1 MRLAPY
7 VVPIPHIYP
16 SVGYCIVY
24 FRLGPSTTFNKIGE
38 IGSTLSFCG
47 NVIRSRM
54 AANLFQKGMKKLF
67 FLLAAV
73 VWMGS
78 CGDDY
83 DDSALRGRV
92 DGLEDRIEQLEE
104 LCQRMNTNISSL
116 QTLVEALQQNDYVTG
131 VVPVMQGG
139 ETVGYTISFTKSEPV
154 TIYHGEKGEQGD
166 TGATPVMGVEEVDGI
181 YYWTVDGKPLTDGD
195 GNRIPASAHDG
206 APGAT
211 PQFKIE
217 GGYWHVSYNDGES
230 WQQLGQATG
239 DKGDPGI
246 PGGDSI
252 FASVEE
258 TDDAVI
264 FTLADGETT
273 ITIPRRQTLS
283 VTFTEGNVLQFDVDE
298 TKTVHY
304 TITGGTSENVVK
316 AELQNL
322 DGGYT
327 LRTTPTDATRG
338 TIEIAAAIP
347 TVNRVIVSVS
357 DGTQTIMT
365 AISVSGKEGFDG
377 STITVATPGTLDDLL
392 ADYDKTTITE
402 LTVVGNLNDGDIS
415 TLKGL
420 PNLSVLDME
429 QVNLEIMPQNAFSLK
444 SSLTSIKL
452 PKTLK
457 TIQSYAFYECRNLTG
472 ELVIPE
478 GVITIM
484 KDAFNKCVGF
494 TGNLVIP
501 GSVTSIGENAF
512 SECVGFT
519 GDLVLPDDITSI
531 GINAFWGCSG
541 FTGNLVL
548 PKNITTIGVGVFC
561 GCRGLTGELLI
572 PEGVTTIGEIAFGG
586 CENFTGDLIL
596 PESVTTIGN
605 SAFGSCSGLTDIY
618 CKSTIPPQLGDSVF
632 PFSSN
637 RTLYIPVGCAEAY
650 RTAPIWSDF
659 SFKEIVE
666 TDFSDLK
673 NIE

>member
-1 MRLAPY
+1 
-7 VVPIPHIYP
+7 
-16 SVGYCIVY
+16 
-24 FRLGPSTTFNKIGE
+24 
-38 IGSTLSFCG
+38 
-47 NVIRSRM
+47 M

-73 VWMGS
+73 VWIGS

-166 TGATPVMGVEEVDGI
+166 KGATPVMGVEEVDGI
-181 YYWTVDGKPLTDGD
+181 YYWTVDGKSLTDDD
-195 GNRIPASAHDG
+195 GTRIPASAHDG

-217 GGYWHVSYNDGES
+217 GGYWYVSYNDGES

-273 ITIPRRQTLS
+273 ITIPRRQALS
-283 VTFTEGNVLQFDVDE
+283 VAFTEGNVLEFDVDE

-304 TITGGTSENVVK
+304 TITGGTPENVVK

-338 TIEIAAAIP
+338 TIEITAVIP

-365 AISVSGKEGFDG
+365 AISVSGKAEFDG
-377 STITVATPGTLDDLL
+377 TTISVAEPGTLADLL
-392 ADYDKTTITE
+392 ADYDKTTIAE
-402 LTVVGNLNDGDIS
+402 LTVVGNLNDRDIS

-429 QVNLEIMPQNAFSLK
+429 NVNLEIMPQNAFSLK

-501 GSVTSIGENAF
+501 GSITSIGENAF
-512 SECVGFT
+512 CECVGFT

-541 FTGNLVL
+541 FT
-548 PKNITTIGVGVFC
+548 
-561 GCRGLTGELLI
+561 
-572 PEGVTTIGEIAFGG
+572 
-586 CENFTGDLIL
+586 
-596 PESVTTIGN
+596 
-605 SAFGSCSGLTDIY
+605 DIY
-618 CKSTIPPQLGDSVF
+618 CKSTTPPQLEGIWVF
-632 PFSSN
+632 N
-637 RTLYIPVGCAEAY
+637 NTHLVVLHVPVGCAEAY
-650 RTAPIWSDF
+650 RTAEGWSDF

-666 TDFSDLK
+666 TDFSEL
-673 NIE
+673 NL

>member
-1 MRLAPY
+1 
-7 VVPIPHIYP
+7 
-16 SVGYCIVY
+16 
-24 FRLGPSTTFNKIGE
+24 
-38 IGSTLSFCG
+38 
-47 NVIRSRM
+47 
-54 AANLFQKGMKKLF
+54 MKR
-67 FLLAAV
+67 FLLCVLSV
-73 VWMGS
+73 VVLFS
-78 CGDDY
+78 CSDEY
-83 DDSALRGRV
+83 DDSRLWDSV
-92 DGLEDRIEQLEE
+92 NSLEDRIAQLEE

-131 VVPVMQGG
+131 VVPVTQGG
-139 ETVGYTISFTKSEPV
+139 ETVGYTISFAKSEPV

-166 TGATPVMGVEEVDGI
+166 KGATPVMGVEEIDGI

-195 GNRIPASAHDG
+195 GTRIPASAHDG

-217 GGYWHVSYNDGES
+217 GGYWHVSYNDGED

-273 ITIPRRQTLS
+273 ITIPRRQALS
-283 VTFTEGNVLQFDVDE
+283 VAFTEGNVLEFDVDE

-322 DGGYT
+322 DGGYM

-365 AISVSGKEGFDG
+365 AISVSGKAEFDG
-377 STITVATPGTLDDLL
+377 TTISVAEPGTLADLL

-402 LTVVGNLNDGDIS
+402 LTVVGNLDNRDIS
-415 TLKGL
+415 TLNGL

-429 QVNLEIMPQNAFSLK
+429 QVNLEIMPGYAFFK
-444 SSLTSIKL
+444 AKLTSVKL

-457 TIQSYAFYECRNLTG
+457 VIREYAFYDCSGLTGLILPENLT
-472 ELVIPE
+472 
-478 GVITIM
+478 TIETS
-484 KDAFNKCVGF
+484 AF
-494 TGNLVIP
+494 
-501 GSVTSIGENAF
+501 E
-512 SECVGFT
+512 
-519 GDLVLPDDITSI
+519 
-531 GINAFWGCSG
+531 GCSG
-541 FTGNLVL
+541 LTGNLVL
-548 PKNITTIGVGVFC
+548 PKGLTTIGMYAFVGC
-561 GCRGLTGELLI
+561 SGL
-572 PEGVTTIGEIAFGG
+572 
-586 CENFTGDLIL
+586 TGDLIL
-596 PESVTTIGN
+596 PEGVMTIEYGAFCDCTGLTGSLILPKTLTTIGDI
-605 SAFGSCSGLTDIY
+605 AFCNCPGLVDVY
-618 CKSTIPPQLGDSVF
+618 CKPTTPPQLGH
-632 PFSSN
+632 SSSFN
-637 RTLYIPVGCAEAY
+637 NGYRVTLYVPVGCAEVY
-650 RTAPIWSDF
+650 RTAEVWSDC

-666 TDFSDLK
+666 TDFSEL
-673 NIE
+673 NL

>member
-1 MRLAPY
+1 
-7 VVPIPHIYP
+7 
-16 SVGYCIVY
+16 
-24 FRLGPSTTFNKIGE
+24 
-38 IGSTLSFCG
+38 
-47 NVIRSRM
+47 M

-73 VWMGS
+73 VWLGA

-166 TGATPVMGVEEVDGI
+166 TGATPVMGVEEIDGI
-181 YYWTVDGKPLTDGD
+181 YYWTVDGKPLTDDD

-252 FASVEE
+252 FANVEE

-273 ITIPRRQTLS
+273 ITIPRRQALS
-283 VTFTEGNVLQFDVDE
+283 VAFTEGNVLEFDVDE

-327 LRTTPTDATRG
+327 LRTTPTDATQG

-377 STITVATPGTLDDLL
+377 STITVATPGTLADLL

-402 LTVVGNLNDGDIS
+402 LTVVGNLNAFDIR
-415 TLKGL
+415 TLKDL

-429 QVNLEIMPQNAFSLK
+429 NVNLEKWPGGVFYFYYNKTLVSV
-444 SSLTSIKL
+444 KL

-457 TIQSYAFYECRNLTG
+457 IIGNQAFIGCSGLTEITIPNTVTTIGDSAFYDCTG
-472 ELVIPE
+472 L
-478 GVITIM
+478 
-484 KDAFNKCVGF
+484 
-494 TGNLVIP
+494 TGNLILP
-501 GSVTSIGENAF
+501 ENLTTIERAAF
-512 SECVGFT
+512 Y
-519 GDLVLPDDITSI
+519 
-531 GINAFWGCSG
+531 NCSG
-541 FTGNLVL
+541 FTG
-548 PKNITTIGVGVFC
+548 
-561 GCRGLTGELLI
+561 
-572 PEGVTTIGEIAFGG
+572 
-586 CENFTGDLIL
+586 
-596 PESVTTIGN
+596 
-605 SAFGSCSGLTDIY
+605 IY
-618 CKSTIPPQLGDSVF
+618 CMSTIPPQLGSVYSF
-632 PFSSN
+632 NYSV
-637 RTLYIPVGCAEAY
+637 RITLHIPVGCADAY
-650 RTAPIWSDF
+650 RSAPVWSDC
-659 SFKEIVE
+659 SFKKIVE
-666 TDFSDLK
+666 TDFSEL
-673 NIE
+673 NL

>member
-1 MRLAPY
+1 
-7 VVPIPHIYP
+7 
-16 SVGYCIVY
+16 
-24 FRLGPSTTFNKIGE
+24 
-38 IGSTLSFCG
+38 
-47 NVIRSRM
+47 M

-73 VWMGS
+73 VWLGS

-139 ETVGYTISFTKSEPV
+139 ETVGYTISFTKSDPV

-166 TGATPVMGVEEVDGI
+166 KGATPVMGVEEVDGI
-181 YYWTVDGKPLTDGD
+181 YYWTVDGEPLTADDGT
-195 GNRIPASAHDG
+195 RIPASAHDG

-273 ITIPRRQTLS
+273 ITIPRRQALS
-283 VTFTEGNVLQFDVDE
+283 VAFTEGNVLEFDVDE

-304 TITGGTSENVVK
+304 TITGGTPENVVK

-327 LRTTPTDATRG
+327 LRTTPTDATQG

-377 STITVATPGTLDDLL
+377 STITVATPGTLADLL

-402 LTVVGNLNDGDIS
+402 LTVVGNLDNRDIS
-415 TLKGL
+415 TLNGL

-429 QVNLEIMPQNAFSLK
+429 QVNLEELPYISFLRNET
-444 SSLTSIKL
+444 LTSVKL

-457 TIQSYAFYECRNLTG
+457 VIGDMAFCECSGLIGNLTIPNTVTTIGSSAFSKCSGLTSLTLSENLTTIGSSAFY
-472 ELVIPE
+472 
-478 GVITIM
+478 
-484 KDAFNKCVGF
+484 
-494 TGNLVIP
+494 
-501 GSVTSIGENAF
+501 
-512 SECVGFT
+512 
-519 GDLVLPDDITSI
+519 
-531 GINAFWGCSG
+531 GCSG
-541 FTGNLVL
+541 FTGSLIIPNGVTSIGDSTFSGCTGFDSLTIPDGVTIIGEYAFSGCSGLIGNLTIPNTVT
-548 PKNITTIGVGVFC
+548 NIGREAFCECSGLIGNLTIPNTVITIGSRAFFKCSGLTSLTLSENLTTIGYY
-561 GCRGLTGELLI
+561 
-572 PEGVTTIGEIAFGG
+572 AFG
-586 CENFTGDLIL
+586 N
-596 PESVTTIGN
+596 
-605 SAFGSCSGLTDIY
+605 CSGITDIY
-618 CKSTIPPQLGDSVF
+618 CKPTTPPQLDNSAVF
-632 PFSSN
+632 TNTS
-637 RTLYIPVGCAEAY
+637 RVTLYVPVGCAEVY
-650 RTAPIWSDF
+650 RTAEVWSDC

-666 TDFSDLK
+666 TDFSEL
-673 NIE
+673 NL

>member
-1 MRLAPY
+1 
-7 VVPIPHIYP
+7 
-16 SVGYCIVY
+16 
-24 FRLGPSTTFNKIGE
+24 
-38 IGSTLSFCG
+38 
-47 NVIRSRM
+47 M

-166 TGATPVMGVEEVDGI
+166 KGATPVMGVEEIDGI

-273 ITIPRRQTLS
+273 ITIPRRQALS
-283 VTFTEGNVLQFDVDE
+283 VAFTEGNVLEFDVDE

-327 LRTTPTDATRG
+327 LRTTPTDATQG

-365 AISVSGKEGFDG
+365 AISVSGKEEFDG
-377 STITVATPGTLDDLL
+377 TTISVAEPGTLADLL

-402 LTVVGNLNDGDIS
+402 LTVVGNLDNRDIS
-415 TLKGL
+415 TLNGL

-429 QVNLEIMPQNAFSLK
+429 QVNLEELGGFNSNKI
-444 SSLTSIKL
+444 LTTVKF
-452 PKTLK
+452 PRTLK
-457 TIQSYAFYECRNLTG
+457 IIKSWAFLLCSGL
-472 ELVIPE
+472 
-478 GVITIM
+478 
-484 KDAFNKCVGF
+484 
-494 TGNLVIP
+494 
-501 GSVTSIGENAF
+501 
-512 SECVGFT
+512 T
-519 GDLVLPDDITSI
+519 GDLI
-531 GINAFWGCSG
+531 
-541 FTGNLVL
+541 
-548 PKNITTIGVGVFC
+548 
-561 GCRGLTGELLI
+561 I
-572 PEGVTTIGEIAFGG
+572 PEGVTTIEESAFYG
-586 CENFTGDLIL
+586 CTGLTGCLVL
-596 PESVTTIGN
+596 PESLTTIEKT
-605 SAFGSCSGLTDIY
+605 AFYRCSGFTDIY
-618 CKSTIPPQLGDSVF
+618 CKPTTPPQSAVAF
-632 PFSSN
+632 ESCYN
-637 RTLYIPVGCAEAY
+637 VTLHVPVGSEETY
-650 RTAPIWSDF
+650 STAREWVVFQKVCLGRCLQILQICKYSDSWF
-659 SFKEIVE
+659 QNNTPRRVVLLFV
-666 TDFSDLK
+666 L
-673 NIE
+673 

>member
-1 MRLAPY
+1 
-7 VVPIPHIYP
+7 
-16 SVGYCIVY
+16 
-24 FRLGPSTTFNKIGE
+24 
-38 IGSTLSFCG
+38 
-47 NVIRSRM
+47 M

-166 TGATPVMGVEEVDGI
+166 KGATPVMGVEEIDGI

-217 GGYWHVSYNDGES
+217 GGYWHVSYNDGED
-230 WQQLGQATG
+230 WQQLGQATGDKG

-273 ITIPRRQTLS
+273 ITIPRRQALS
-283 VTFTEGNVLQFDVDE
+283 VAFTEGNVLEFDVDE

-304 TITGGTSENVVK
+304 TITGGTPENVVK

-377 STITVATPGTLDDLL
+377 STITVATPGTLADLL

-402 LTVVGNLNDGDIS
+402 LTVVGNLSSGDIR
-415 TLKGL
+415 TLNGL

-429 QVNLEIMPQNAFSLK
+429 QVNLEELFESAFYYNGVLASV
-444 SSLTSIKL
+444 KL
-452 PKTLK
+452 PKNLK
-457 TIQSYAFYECRNLTG
+457 VIGGLAFYECSSLIGNLT
-472 ELVIPE
+472 IP
-478 GVITIM
+478 
-484 KDAFNKCVGF
+484 D
-494 TGNLVIP
+494 
-501 GSVTSIGENAF
+501 
-512 SECVGFT
+512 
-519 GDLVLPDDITSI
+519 
-531 GINAFWGCSG
+531 
-541 FTGNLVL
+541 
-548 PKNITTIGVGVFC
+548 
-561 GCRGLTGELLI
+561 
-572 PEGVTTIGEIAFGG
+572 GVTTIEGSAFSDCSGLTSLTLS
-586 CENFTGDLIL
+586 ENL
-596 PESVTTIGN
+596 TTIGDH
-605 SAFGSCSGLTDIY
+605 AFARCSGLTDIY
-618 CKSTIPPQLGDSVF
+618 CKSTTPPQLG
-632 PFSSN
+632 SSGF
-637 RTLYIPVGCAEAY
+637 TKTHLVVLHVPVGCAEAY

-666 TDFSDLK
+666 TDFSELTL
-673 NIE
+673 

>member
-1 MRLAPY
+1 
-7 VVPIPHIYP
+7 
-16 SVGYCIVY
+16 
-24 FRLGPSTTFNKIGE
+24 
-38 IGSTLSFCG
+38 
-47 NVIRSRM
+47 M

-73 VWMGS
+73 VWIGS

-166 TGATPVMGVEEVDGI
+166 KGATPVMGVEEVDGI
-181 YYWTVDGKPLTDGD
+181 YYWTVDGKSLTDDD
-195 GNRIPASAHDG
+195 GTRIPASAHDG

-273 ITIPRRQTLS
+273 ITIPRRQTLT
-283 VTFTEGNVLQFDVDE
+283 VAFAEGNDLQFDVDE

-304 TITGGTSENVVK
+304 TITGGTPENVVK

-327 LRTTPTDATRG
+327 LRITPADATQG
-338 TIEIAAAIP
+338 SIEITAVIP
-347 TVNRVIVSVS
+347 TVNRVVVSVS
-357 DGTQTIMT
+357 DGVQTIMT
-365 AISVSGKEGFDG
+365 AIAVSGKAEFDG
-377 STITVATPGTLDDLL
+377 TTISVAEPGTLADLL
-392 ADYDKTTITE
+392 ADYDKTSIAE
-402 LTVVGNLNDGDIS
+402 LSIEGILNDDDFRVIKTMS
-415 TLKGL
+415 NLADL
-420 PNLSVLDME
+420 NLSKVKLSPSDYCLNLSSMKSLNRVVLPRD
-429 QVNLEIMPQNAFSLK
+429 I
-444 SSLTSIKL
+444 T
-452 PKTLK
+452 
-457 TIQSYAFYECRNLTG
+457 
-472 ELVIPE
+472 VIPT
-478 GVITIM
+478 G
-484 KDAFNKCVGF
+484 AFN
-494 TGNLVIP
+494 N
-501 GSVTSIGENAF
+501 
-512 SECVGFT
+512 
-519 GDLVLPDDITSI
+519 
-531 GINAFWGCSG
+531 CSG
-541 FTGNLVL
+541 LS
-548 PKNITTIGVGVFC
+548 
-561 GCRGLTGELLI
+561 
-572 PEGVTTIGEIAFGG
+572 
-586 CENFTGDLIL
+586 GDLIL
-596 PESVTTIGN
+596 PEGLVSILDIAYTNSGYDGKLVLPSTLTRIGQMAFQSCTF
-605 SAFGSCSGLTDIY
+605 SAVY
-618 CKSTIPPQLGDSVF
+618 CKATTPPKAKSRAFLYIAAK
-632 PFSSN
+632 
-637 RTLYIPVGCAEAY
+637 TLYVPIGCAAAYEA
-650 RTAPIWSDF
+650 AENWEDF
-659 SFKEIVE
+659 ENIVE
-666 TDFSDLK
+666 TDFSEL
-673 NIE
+673 NL

>member
-1 MRLAPY
+1 
-7 VVPIPHIYP
+7 
-16 SVGYCIVY
+16 
-24 FRLGPSTTFNKIGE
+24 
-38 IGSTLSFCG
+38 
-47 NVIRSRM
+47 
-54 AANLFQKGMKKLF
+54 MKKLF

-73 VWMGS
+73 VWLGS

-92 DGLEDRIEQLEE
+92 DGLEERIEQLEE

-181 YYWTVDGKPLTDGD
+181 YYWTVDGKPLTDDD
-195 GNRIPASAHDG
+195 GTRIPASAHDG

-217 GGYWHVSYNDGES
+217 GGYWYVSYNDGES

-273 ITIPRRQTLS
+273 ITIPRRQALS
-283 VTFTEGNVLQFDVDE
+283 VAFTEGNVLEFDVDE

-316 AELQNL
+316 AEMQNL
-322 DGGYT
+322 DGVYT
-327 LRTTPTDATRG
+327 LRTAPTDATRG

-365 AISVSGKEGFDG
+365 AISVSGKAEFDG
-377 STITVATPGTLDDLL
+377 TTLSVAEPGTLADLL
-392 ADYDKTTITE
+392 ADYDKTSIVE
-402 LTVVGNLNDGDIS
+402 LSIDGILNRDDFGVIKTMTNLSNLNLSNVTLSPNDRCLDLGLMKSLNTVV
-415 TLKGL
+415 L
-420 PNLSVLDME
+420 PRNITVIPSS
-429 QVNLEIMPQNAFSLK
+429 AFYQC
-444 SSLTSIKL
+444 SSLS
-452 PKTLK
+452 
-457 TIQSYAFYECRNLTG
+457 
-472 ELVIPE
+472 
-478 GVITIM
+478 
-484 KDAFNKCVGF
+484 
-494 TGNLVIP
+494 
-501 GSVTSIGENAF
+501 
-512 SECVGFT
+512 
-519 GDLVLPDDITSI
+519 
-531 GINAFWGCSG
+531 
-541 FTGNLVL
+541 
-548 PKNITTIGVGVFC
+548 
-561 GCRGLTGELLI
+561 
-572 PEGVTTIGEIAFGG
+572 
-586 CENFTGDLIL
+586 GDLIL
-596 PESVTTIGN
+596 PEGLVSILDVAYVGSGYDGNLVLPSTLTYIGGMAFQLCSF
-605 SAFGSCSGLTDIY
+605 SAVY
-618 CKSTIPPQLGDSVF
+618 CKATTPPDATAGRVF
-632 PFSSN
+632 FGIAAK
-637 RTLYIPVGCAEAY
+637 TLYVPIGSTAAYKEAQDW
-650 RTAPIWSDF
+650 RNF
-659 SFKEIVE
+659 ENIVE
-666 TDFSDLK
+666 TDFSEL
-673 NIE
+673 NL

>member
-1 MRLAPY
+1 
-7 VVPIPHIYP
+7 
-16 SVGYCIVY
+16 
-24 FRLGPSTTFNKIGE
+24 
-38 IGSTLSFCG
+38 
-47 NVIRSRM
+47 M

-166 TGATPVMGVEEVDGI
+166 KGATPVMGVEEIDGI

-217 GGYWHVSYNDGES
+217 GGYWHVSYNDGED

-273 ITIPRRQTLS
+273 ITIPRRQALS
-283 VTFTEGNVLQFDVDE
+283 VAFTEGNVLEFDVDE

-327 LRTTPTDATRG
+327 LRTTPTDATQG

-377 STITVATPGTLDDLL
+377 STITVATPGTLADLL

-402 LTVVGNLNDGDIS
+402 LTVVGNLNAFDIR
-415 TLKGL
+415 TLKDL

-429 QVNLEIMPQNAFSLK
+429 QVNLEIMPGYAFFK
-444 SSLTSIKL
+444 AKLTSVKL

-457 TIQSYAFYECRNLTG
+457 VIREYAFYDCSGLTGLILPENLT
-472 ELVIPE
+472 
-478 GVITIM
+478 TIENS
-484 KDAFNKCVGF
+484 AF
-494 TGNLVIP
+494 
-501 GSVTSIGENAF
+501 E
-512 SECVGFT
+512 
-519 GDLVLPDDITSI
+519 
-531 GINAFWGCSG
+531 GCSG
-541 FTGNLVL
+541 LTGNLVL
-548 PKNITTIGVGVFC
+548 PKGLTTIGMYAFVGC
-561 GCRGLTGELLI
+561 SGL
-572 PEGVTTIGEIAFGG
+572 
-586 CENFTGDLIL
+586 TGDLIL
-596 PESVTTIGN
+596 PEGVMTIEYGAFCDCTGLTGSLILPKTLTTIGDI
-605 SAFGSCSGLTDIY
+605 AFCNCFGLVDVY
-618 CKSTIPPQLGDSVF
+618 CKPTTPPQLGH
-632 PFSSN
+632 SSSFN
-637 RTLYIPVGCAEAY
+637 NGYRVTLYVPVGCAEVY
-650 RTAPIWSDF
+650 RTAEVWSDC

-666 TDFSDLK
+666 TDFSELTL
-673 NIE
+673 

>member
-1 MRLAPY
+1 
-7 VVPIPHIYP
+7 
-16 SVGYCIVY
+16 
-24 FRLGPSTTFNKIGE
+24 
-38 IGSTLSFCG
+38 
-47 NVIRSRM
+47 
-54 AANLFQKGMKKLF
+54 MKKLF

-166 TGATPVMGVEEVDGI
+166 KGATPVMGVEEIDGI

-195 GNRIPASAHDG
+195 GTRIPASAHDG

-217 GGYWHVSYNDGES
+217 GGYWHVSYNDGED

-273 ITIPRRQTLS
+273 ITIPRRQALS
-283 VTFTEGNVLQFDVDE
+283 VAFTEGNVLEFDVDE

-304 TITGGTSENVVK
+304 TITGGTPENVVK

-327 LRTTPTDATRG
+327 LRTTPTDATQG

-377 STITVATPGTLDDLL
+377 STITVTTPGTLADLL

-402 LTVVGNLNDGDIS
+402 LTVVGNLDDNSDIFA
-415 TLKGL
+415 LNKL

-429 QVNLEIMPQNAFSLK
+429 NVNLEKWTYASFSYNET
-444 SSLTSIKL
+444 LTSIKL

-457 TIQSYAFYECRNLTG
+457 VIEGAFDYCTG
-472 ELVIPE
+472 L
-478 GVITIM
+478 
-484 KDAFNKCVGF
+484 
-494 TGNLVIP
+494 TGNLILP
-501 GSVTSIGENAF
+501 EGLTTIG
-512 SECVGFT
+512 GFT
-519 GDLVLPDDITSI
+519 FRL
-531 GINAFWGCSG
+531 CSG
-541 FTGNLVL
+541 LTGNL
-548 PKNITTIGVGVFC
+548 N
-561 GCRGLTGELLI
+561 I
-572 PEGVTTIGEIAFGG
+572 PEGVTTIGDCAFNFCSG
-586 CENFTGDLIL
+586 FTGSLILPERLTFIGDDAFSGCTGFTGNLTIPEGITTIGEAAFSDCRNLSGSLIL
-596 PESVTTIGN
+596 PESLTSIGDA
-605 SAFGSCSGLTDIY
+605 AFNMCSTGTGIRKIY
-618 CKSTIPPQLGDSVF
+618 CKSATPPQLLGDHVFGWSV
-632 PFSSN
+632 SELITKC
-637 RTLYIPVGCAEAY
+637 TLYVPVGCAEAY
-650 RTAPIWSDF
+650 RTAERWCNCP
-659 SFKEIVE
+659 FKEIVE
-666 TDFSDLK
+666 TDFSEL
-673 NIE
+673 NL

>member
-73 VWMGS
+73 VWLGS

-83 DDSALRGRV
+83 DDSVLRGRV

-104 LCQRMNTNISSL
+104 LCQRINTNISSL

-166 TGATPVMGVEEVDGI
+166 KGATPVMGVEEVDGI

-195 GNRIPASAHDG
+195 GNRIPASARDG
-206 APGAT
+206 VSGVT

-252 FASVEE
+252 FANVEE

-273 ITIPRRQTLS
+273 ITIPRRQALS
-283 VTFTEGNVLQFDVDE
+283 VAFTEGNVLEFDVDE

-327 LRTTPTDATRG
+327 LRTTPTDATQG

-365 AISVSGKEGFDG
+365 AIDVAMRASFDG
-377 STITVATPGTLDDLL
+377 RTVSVVEPGTLGRLL
-392 ADYDKTTITE
+392 FDYDKTTITK
-402 LTVVGNLNDGDIS
+402 LTVVGNLDDSDIQ
-415 TLKGL
+415 TLREDF

-429 QVNLEIMPQNAFSLK
+429 NANLEELPSYASFLNK
-444 SSLTSIKL
+444 KTLTSVKL

-457 TIQSYAFYECRNLTG
+457 VIGDQAFMGCTGLIGNLT
-472 ELVIPE
+472 IPD
-478 GVITIM
+478 GVTTIEYS
-484 KDAFNKCVGF
+484 AFDGCIGL
-494 TGNLVIP
+494 TGSLILPESLTV
-501 GSVTSIGENAF
+501 IGENAF
-512 SECVGFT
+512 V
-519 GDLVLPDDITSI
+519 
-531 GINAFWGCSG
+531 NCSG
-541 FTGNLVL
+541 FTCLVL
-548 PKNITTIGVGVFC
+548 PGS
-561 GCRGLTGELLI
+561 
-572 PEGVTTIGEIAFGG
+572 VTTIGEMAF
-586 CENFTGDLIL
+586 CNWH
-596 PESVTTIGN
+596 
-605 SAFGSCSGLTDIY
+605 GLTDIY
-618 CKSTIPPQLGDSVF
+618 CKSTTPPQLEGSWVF
-632 PFSSN
+632 N
-637 RTLYIPVGCAEAY
+637 NTHLVVLYVPVGCAEVY
-650 RTAPIWSDF
+650 RTAPVWSDC
-659 SFKEIVE
+659 SFKKIVE
-666 TDFSDLK
+666 TDFSEL
-673 NIE
+673 NL

>member
-1 MRLAPY
+1 
-7 VVPIPHIYP
+7 
-16 SVGYCIVY
+16 
-24 FRLGPSTTFNKIGE
+24 
-38 IGSTLSFCG
+38 
-47 NVIRSRM
+47 M

-154 TIYHGEKGEQGD
+154 TIYHGEQGD
-166 TGATPVMGVEEVDGI
+166 KGATPVMGVEEIDGI
-181 YYWTVDGKPLTDGD
+181 YYWTVDGEPLTDDG

-273 ITIPRRQTLS
+273 ITIPRRQALS
-283 VTFTEGNVLQFDVDE
+283 VAFTEGNVLEFDVDE

-304 TITGGTSENVVK
+304 TITGGTPENVVK

-327 LRTTPTDATRG
+327 LRTTPTDATQG

-377 STITVATPGTLDDLL
+377 STITVATPGTLADLL
-392 ADYDKTTITE
+392 ADYDKTSIVE
-402 LTVVGNLNDGDIS
+402 LSIDGILNSDDFLVIKTMTNLSNLNLSNVTLSPSDYCLNLSSMASLNTVV
-415 TLKGL
+415 L
-420 PNLSVLDME
+420 PRNITV
-429 QVNLEIMPQNAFSLK
+429 IP
-444 SSLTSIKL
+444 SS
-452 PKTLK
+452 
-457 TIQSYAFYECRNLTG
+457 AFYHCSGL
-472 ELVIPE
+472 
-478 GVITIM
+478 
-484 KDAFNKCVGF
+484 
-494 TGNLVIP
+494 
-501 GSVTSIGENAF
+501 S
-512 SECVGFT
+512 
-519 GDLVLPDDITSI
+519 GDLVLPEGLVSILDIAYVS
-531 GINAFWGCSG
+531 SG
-541 FTGNLVL
+541 YDGKLVL
-548 PKNITTIGVGVFC
+548 PSTLTYIGSMAFQSCLFSAVYCKATTPPEARLRAFLNITG
-561 GCRGLTGELLI
+561 
-572 PEGVTTIGEIAFGG
+572 
-586 CENFTGDLIL
+586 
-596 PESVTTIGN
+596 
-605 SAFGSCSGLTDIY
+605 
-618 CKSTIPPQLGDSVF
+618 K
-632 PFSSN
+632 
-637 RTLYIPVGCAEAY
+637 TLYVPIGCTAAYEAAEN
-650 RTAPIWSDF
+650 WGDF
-659 SFKEIVE
+659 ENIVE
-666 TDFSDLK
+666 TDFSELTL
-673 NIE
+673 

>member
-1 MRLAPY
+1 MWL
-7 VVPIPHIYP
+7 
-16 SVGYCIVY
+16 
-24 FRLGPSTTFNKIGE
+24 
-38 IGSTLSFCG
+38 
-47 NVIRSRM
+47 
-54 AANLFQKGMKKLF
+54 
-67 FLLAAV
+67 
-73 VWMGS
+73 GS

-166 TGATPVMGVEEVDGI
+166 KGATPVMGVEEVDGI

-217 GGYWHVSYNDGES
+217 GGYWHVSYNDGED
-230 WQQLGQATG
+230 WLQLGQATG

-273 ITIPRRQTLS
+273 ITIPRRQALS
-283 VTFTEGNVLQFDVDE
+283 VAFTEGNVLEFDVDE

-304 TITGGTSENVVK
+304 TITGGTPENVVK

-327 LRTTPTDATRG
+327 LRTTPTDATQG
-338 TIEIAAAIP
+338 TIEITAAIP

-365 AISVSGKEGFDG
+365 AISVSGKAEFDG
-377 STITVATPGTLDDLL
+377 TTISVAEPGTLADLL

-402 LTVVGNLNDGDIS
+402 LTVVGNLDDNSDIFA
-415 TLKGL
+415 LNKL

-429 QVNLEIMPQNAFSLK
+429 NVNLEKWTYASFSYNET
-444 SSLTSIKL
+444 LTSIKL

-457 TIQSYAFYECRNLTG
+457 VIEGAFDYCTG
-472 ELVIPE
+472 L
-478 GVITIM
+478 
-484 KDAFNKCVGF
+484 
-494 TGNLVIP
+494 TGNLILP
-501 GSVTSIGENAF
+501 EGLTTIG
-512 SECVGFT
+512 GFT
-519 GDLVLPDDITSI
+519 FRL
-531 GINAFWGCSG
+531 CSG
-541 FTGNLVL
+541 LTGNL
-548 PKNITTIGVGVFC
+548 N
-561 GCRGLTGELLI
+561 I
-572 PEGVTTIGEIAFGG
+572 PEGVTTIGDCAFNFCSG
-586 CENFTGDLIL
+586 FTGSLILPERLTFIGDDAFSGCTGFTGNLTIPEGITTIGEAAFSDCRNLSGSLIL
-596 PESVTTIGN
+596 PESLTSIGDA
-605 SAFGSCSGLTDIY
+605 AFNMCSTGTGIRKIY
-618 CKSTIPPQLGDSVF
+618 CKSAKPPQLLGDHVFGWSV
-632 PFSSN
+632 SELITKC
-637 RTLYIPVGCAEAY
+637 TLYVPVGCAEAY
-650 RTAPIWSDF
+650 RTAERWCNCP
-659 SFKEIVE
+659 FKEIVE
-666 TDFSDLK
+666 TDFSEL
-673 NIE
+673 NL

>member
-1 MRLAPY
+1 
-7 VVPIPHIYP
+7 
-16 SVGYCIVY
+16 
-24 FRLGPSTTFNKIGE
+24 
-38 IGSTLSFCG
+38 
-47 NVIRSRM
+47 M

-154 TIYHGEKGEQGD
+154 TIYHGEKGDKGDKGD
-166 TGATPVMGVEEVDGI
+166 TGATGDTGAAGVAGNDGHTPVMGVEEVDGV
-181 YYWTVDGKPLTDGD
+181 YYWTVDGKPLTADDGT
-195 GNRIPASAHDG
+195 RIPASAHDG

-211 PQFKIE
+211 PQFRIE
-217 GGYWHVSYNDGES
+217 SGYWEISYDNGKS
-230 WQQLGQATG
+230 WQRLGQATG

-273 ITIPRRQTLS
+273 ITIPRRQALS
-283 VTFTEGNVLQFDVDE
+283 VAFTEGNVLEFDVDE
-298 TKTVHY
+298 TKRVHY
-304 TITGGTSENVVK
+304 TITGGTPENVVK

-365 AISVSGKEGFDG
+365 AISVSGKEEFDG
-377 STITVATPGTLDDLL
+377 STITVATPGTLADLL

-402 LTVVGNLNDGDIS
+402 LTVVGNLNDRDIS
-415 TLKGL
+415 TLNGL

-429 QVNLEIMPQNAFSLK
+429 QVNLEIMPQSAFSSK
-444 SSLTSIKL
+444 ISLTSIKL

-457 TIQSYAFYECRNLTG
+457 TILPYAFDQCLNL
-472 ELVIPE
+472 
-478 GVITIM
+478 
-484 KDAFNKCVGF
+484 
-494 TGNLVIP
+494 
-501 GSVTSIGENAF
+501 
-512 SECVGFT
+512 T
-519 GDLVLPDDITSI
+519 GDLVIPDGVTIIRGNTFSDCIGLTSLTL
-531 GINAFWGCSG
+531 SE
-541 FTGNLVL
+541 NL
-548 PKNITTIGVGVFC
+548 TTIGVSAFR
-561 GCRGLTGELLI
+561 GCTGFTGSLIIPNRITSIENFAFRDCVGFDSLTI
-572 PEGVTTIGEIAFGG
+572 PDGVTIIGQFAFYN
-586 CENFTGDLIL
+586 CF
-596 PESVTTIGN
+596 
-605 SAFGSCSGLTDIY
+605 GLTDIY
-618 CKSTIPPQLGDSVF
+618 CKPTTPPQLGNSVVF
-632 PFSSN
+632 TDTY
-637 RTLYIPVGCAEAY
+637 RVTLYVPVGCAEAY

-666 TDFSDLK
+666 TDFSEL
-673 NIE
+673 NL

>member
-73 VWMGS
+73 VWLGS

-139 ETVGYTISFTKSEPV
+139 ETVGYTISFTKSDPV
-154 TIYHGEKGEQGD
+154 TIYHGEQGD
-166 TGATPVMGVEEVDGI
+166 KGATPVMGVEEVDGI
-181 YYWTVDGKPLTDGD
+181 YYWTVDGEPLTDGD
-195 GNRIPASAHDG
+195 GTRIPASAHDG

-273 ITIPRRQTLS
+273 ITIPRRQALS
-283 VTFTEGNVLQFDVDE
+283 VTFTEGNVLEFDVDE

-304 TITGGTSENVVK
+304 TITGGTPENVVK

-327 LRTTPTDATRG
+327 LRTTPTDATQG
-338 TIEIAAAIP
+338 TIEITAAIP
-347 TVNRVIVSVS
+347 TINRVIVSVS

-377 STITVATPGTLDDLL
+377 STITVATPGTLADLL
-392 ADYDKTTITE
+392 ADYDKTTIAE
-402 LTVVGNLNDGDIS
+402 LTVVGNLNDRDIS

-429 QVNLEIMPQNAFSLK
+429 NVNLEKWPGGVFYYNKTLVSV
-444 SSLTSIKL
+444 KL

-457 TIQSYAFYECRNLTG
+457 IIGNQAFIGCSGLTEITIPNTVTTIGDSAFYDCTG
-472 ELVIPE
+472 L
-478 GVITIM
+478 
-484 KDAFNKCVGF
+484 
-494 TGNLVIP
+494 TGNLILP
-501 GSVTSIGENAF
+501 ENLTTIERAAF
-512 SECVGFT
+512 Y
-519 GDLVLPDDITSI
+519 
-531 GINAFWGCSG
+531 NCSG
-541 FTGNLVL
+541 FTG
-548 PKNITTIGVGVFC
+548 
-561 GCRGLTGELLI
+561 
-572 PEGVTTIGEIAFGG
+572 
-586 CENFTGDLIL
+586 
-596 PESVTTIGN
+596 
-605 SAFGSCSGLTDIY
+605 IY
-618 CKSTIPPQLGDSVF
+618 CMSTIPPQLGH
-632 PFSSN
+632 SSSFN
-637 RTLYIPVGCAEAY
+637 NGYRVTLYVPVGCAEVY
-650 RTAPIWSDF
+650 RTAEVWSDC

-666 TDFSDLK
+666 MDFSELTL
-673 NIE
+673 

>member
-1 MRLAPY
+1 
-7 VVPIPHIYP
+7 
-16 SVGYCIVY
+16 
-24 FRLGPSTTFNKIGE
+24 
-38 IGSTLSFCG
+38 
-47 NVIRSRM
+47 M

-166 TGATPVMGVEEVDGI
+166 KGATPVMGVEEIDGI
-181 YYWTVDGKPLTDGD
+181 YYWTVDGKPLTDDD

-217 GGYWHVSYNDGES
+217 GGYWHVSYNDGED

-273 ITIPRRQTLS
+273 ITIPRRQALS
-283 VTFTEGNVLQFDVDE
+283 VTFTEGNVLEFDVDE
-298 TKTVHY
+298 TKRVHY

-327 LRTTPTDATRG
+327 LRTTPTDATQG
-338 TIEIAAAIP
+338 TIEITAAIP
-347 TVNRVIVSVS
+347 TINRVIVSVS

-402 LTVVGNLNDGDIS
+402 LTVVGNLNVFDIRI
-415 TLKGL
+415 LNVL

-429 QVNLEIMPQNAFSLK
+429 QVNLEELPYISFLRNET
-444 SSLTSIKL
+444 LTSVKL

-457 TIQSYAFYECRNLTG
+457 IIGNQAF
-472 ELVIPE
+472 I
-478 GVITIM
+478 
-484 KDAFNKCVGF
+484 
-494 TGNLVIP
+494 
-501 GSVTSIGENAF
+501 
-512 SECVGFT
+512 
-519 GDLVLPDDITSI
+519 
-531 GINAFWGCSG
+531 GCSG
-541 FTGNLVL
+541 LTE
-548 PKNITTIGVGVFC
+548 IT
-561 GCRGLTGELLI
+561 I
-572 PEGVTTIGEIAFGG
+572 PNTVTTIGDSAFYD
-586 CENFTGDLIL
+586 CTGLTGNLIL
-596 PESVTTIGN
+596 SENLTTIGYY
-605 SAFGSCSGLTDIY
+605 AFGNCSGITDIY
-618 CKSTIPPQLGDSVF
+618 CKPTTPPQLDNSAVF
-632 PFSSN
+632 TNTS
-637 RTLYIPVGCAEAY
+637 RVTLYVPVGCAEVY
-650 RTAPIWSDF
+650 RTAEVWSDC

-666 TDFSDLK
+666 TDFSELTL
-673 NIE
+673 

>member
-1 MRLAPY
+1 
-7 VVPIPHIYP
+7 
-16 SVGYCIVY
+16 
-24 FRLGPSTTFNKIGE
+24 
-38 IGSTLSFCG
+38 
-47 NVIRSRM
+47 M

-73 VWMGS
+73 VWLGS

-166 TGATPVMGVEEVDGI
+166 KGATPVMGVEEVDGI

-217 GGYWHVSYNDGES
+217 GGYWHVSYNDGED
-230 WQQLGQATG
+230 WLQLGQATG

-273 ITIPRRQTLS
+273 ITIPRRQALS
-283 VTFTEGNVLQFDVDE
+283 VAFTEGNVLEFDVDE

-304 TITGGTSENVVK
+304 TITGGTPENVVK

-327 LRTTPTDATRG
+327 LRTTPTDATQG
-338 TIEIAAAIP
+338 TIEITAAIP

-365 AISVSGKEGFDG
+365 AISVSGKAEFDG
-377 STITVATPGTLDDLL
+377 TTISVAEPGTLADLL

-402 LTVVGNLNDGDIS
+402 LTVVGNLDDNSDIFA
-415 TLKGL
+415 LNKL

-429 QVNLEIMPQNAFSLK
+429 NVNLEKWTYASFSYNET
-444 SSLTSIKL
+444 LTSIKL

-457 TIQSYAFYECRNLTG
+457 VIEGAFDYCTG
-472 ELVIPE
+472 L
-478 GVITIM
+478 
-484 KDAFNKCVGF
+484 
-494 TGNLVIP
+494 TGNLILP
-501 GSVTSIGENAF
+501 EGLTTIG
-512 SECVGFT
+512 GFT
-519 GDLVLPDDITSI
+519 FRL
-531 GINAFWGCSG
+531 CSG
-541 FTGNLVL
+541 LTGNL
-548 PKNITTIGVGVFC
+548 N
-561 GCRGLTGELLI
+561 I
-572 PEGVTTIGEIAFGG
+572 PEGVTTIGDCAFNFCSG
-586 CENFTGDLIL
+586 FTGSLILPERLTFIGDDAFSGCTGFTGNLTIPEGITTIGEAAFSDCRNLSGSLIL
-596 PESVTTIGN
+596 PESLTSIGDA
-605 SAFGSCSGLTDIY
+605 AFNMCSTGTGIRKIY
-618 CKSTIPPQLGDSVF
+618 CKSAKPPQLLGDHVFGWSV
-632 PFSSN
+632 SELITKC
-637 RTLYIPVGCAEAY
+637 TLYVPVGCAEAY
-650 RTAPIWSDF
+650 RTAERWCNCP
-659 SFKEIVE
+659 FKEIVE
-666 TDFSDLK
+666 TDFSEL
-673 NIE
+673 NL

>member
-1 MRLAPY
+1 
-7 VVPIPHIYP
+7 
-16 SVGYCIVY
+16 
-24 FRLGPSTTFNKIGE
+24 
-38 IGSTLSFCG
+38 
-47 NVIRSRM
+47 
-54 AANLFQKGMKKLF
+54 MKKLF

-73 VWMGS
+73 VWLGA

-92 DGLEDRIEQLEE
+92 DGLEGRVEQLEA

-131 VVPVMQGG
+131 VVPVTQGG
-139 ETVGYTISFTKSEPV
+139 ETVGYTISFTKSDPV
-154 TIYHGEKGEQGD
+154 TIYHGEQGD
-166 TGATPVMGVEEVDGI
+166 KGATPVMGVEEVDGI
-181 YYWTVDGKPLTDGD
+181 YYWTVDGEPLTDND
-195 GNRIPASAHDG
+195 GNRIPASARDG

-239 DKGDPGI
+239 DKGDKGDPGI

-252 FASVEE
+252 FANVEE

-377 STITVATPGTLDDLL
+377 STITVATPGTLADLL
-392 ADYDKTTITE
+392 ADYDKTSIVE
-402 LTVVGNLNDGDIS
+402 LSIDGILNSDDFRVIK
-415 TLKGL
+415 TMI
-420 PNLSVLDME
+420 NLSDLNLSNVTLSPSDYCLNLSSMKSLNTIVL
-429 QVNLEIMPQNAFSLK
+429 P
-444 SSLTSIKL
+444 
-452 PKTLK
+452 
-457 TIQSYAFYECRNLTG
+457 RNIT
-472 ELVIPE
+472 VIPS
-478 GVITIM
+478 G
-484 KDAFNKCVGF
+484 AFNQCSG
-494 TGNLVIP
+494 L
-501 GSVTSIGENAF
+501 S
-512 SECVGFT
+512 
-519 GDLVLPDDITSI
+519 GDLVLPEGLVSILDIAYAS
-531 GINAFWGCSG
+531 SG
-541 FTGNLVL
+541 YDGKLVL
-548 PKNITTIGVGVFC
+548 PSTLTRIGSM
-561 GCRGLTGELLI
+561 
-572 PEGVTTIGEIAFGG
+572 AFQS
-586 CENFTGDLIL
+586 CLF
-596 PESVTTIGN
+596 
-605 SAFGSCSGLTDIY
+605 SAVY
-618 CKSTIPPQLGDSVF
+618 CKATTPPEANSRAFLHITAK
-632 PFSSN
+632 
-637 RTLYIPVGCAEAY
+637 TLYVPIGCAAAYEA
-650 RTAPIWSDF
+650 AENWGDF
-659 SFKEIVE
+659 ENIVE

>member
-1 MRLAPY
+1 
-7 VVPIPHIYP
+7 
-16 SVGYCIVY
+16 
-24 FRLGPSTTFNKIGE
+24 
-38 IGSTLSFCG
+38 
-47 NVIRSRM
+47 M

-154 TIYHGEKGEQGD
+154 TIYHGEQGD
-166 TGATPVMGVEEVDGI
+166 KGATPVMGVEEIDGI
-181 YYWTVDGKPLTDGD
+181 YYWTVDGEPLTDND
-195 GNRIPASAHDG
+195 GNRIPASARDG

-217 GGYWHVSYNDGES
+217 EGYWHVSYNDGES

-273 ITIPRRQTLS
+273 ITIPRRQALS
-283 VTFTEGNVLQFDVDE
+283 VAFTEGNVLEFDVDE

-304 TITGGTSENVVK
+304 TITGGTPENVVK

-377 STITVATPGTLDDLL
+377 STITVATPGTLADLL

-402 LTVVGNLNDGDIS
+402 LTVVGNLDNRDIS
-415 TLKGL
+415 ILNVL

-429 QVNLEIMPQNAFSLK
+429 QVNLEIMPNSAFSSK

-457 TIQSYAFYECRNLTG
+457 VIDSHAFNSSGLIGNLT
-472 ELVIPE
+472 IPD
-478 GVITIM
+478 GVTTI
-484 KDAFNKCVGF
+484 KGNTFSNCSGLTSLTLSENLTTIGISAFRGCTGF
-494 TGNLVIP
+494 IGSLIIP
-501 GSVTSIGENAF
+501 NGVTSIGDSTF
-512 SECVGFT
+512 SGCTGFDSLT
-519 GDLVLPDDITSI
+519 IPDGVTII
-531 GINAFWGCSG
+531 GEYVFSGCSG
-541 FTGNLVL
+541 LIGNL
-548 PKNITTIGVGVFC
+548 TIPN
-561 GCRGLTGELLI
+561 T
-572 PEGVTTIGEIAFGG
+572 VTTIGRGAFTDCSGL
-586 CENFTGDLIL
+586 TSLIL
-596 PESVTTIGN
+596 SENLTTIGDF
-605 SAFGSCSGLTDIY
+605 AFENCFGLTDIY
-618 CKSTIPPQLGDSVF
+618 CKPTTPPQLESI
-632 PFSSN
+632 SSFRN
-637 RTLYIPVGCAEAY
+637 SDRFTLHIPVGCAEAY
-650 RTAPIWSDF
+650 RTTPIWSDC

-666 TDFSDLK
+666 TDFSELTL
-673 NIE
+673 

>member
-1 MRLAPY
+1 
-7 VVPIPHIYP
+7 
-16 SVGYCIVY
+16 
-24 FRLGPSTTFNKIGE
+24 
-38 IGSTLSFCG
+38 
-47 NVIRSRM
+47 M

-73 VWMGS
+73 VWLGS

-166 TGATPVMGVEEVDGI
+166 KGATPVMGVEEVDGI

-217 GGYWHVSYNDGES
+217 GGYWHVSYNDGED
-230 WQQLGQATG
+230 WLQLGQATG

-264 FTLADGETT
+264 FTLPDGETT
-273 ITIPRRQTLS
+273 ITIPRRQALS
-283 VTFTEGNVLQFDVDE
+283 VAFTEGNVLEFDVDE

-304 TITGGTSENVVK
+304 TITGGTPENVVK

-327 LRTTPTDATRG
+327 LRTTPTDATQG
-338 TIEIAAAIP
+338 TIEITAAIP

-365 AISVSGKEGFDG
+365 AISVSGKAEFDG
-377 STITVATPGTLDDLL
+377 TTISVAEPGTLADLL

-402 LTVVGNLNDGDIS
+402 LTVVGNLDDNSDIFA
-415 TLKGL
+415 LNKL

-429 QVNLEIMPQNAFSLK
+429 NVNLEKWTYASFSYNET
-444 SSLTSIKL
+444 LTSIKL

-457 TIQSYAFYECRNLTG
+457 VIEGAFDYCTG
-472 ELVIPE
+472 L
-478 GVITIM
+478 
-484 KDAFNKCVGF
+484 
-494 TGNLVIP
+494 TGNLILP
-501 GSVTSIGENAF
+501 EGLTTIG
-512 SECVGFT
+512 GFT
-519 GDLVLPDDITSI
+519 FRL
-531 GINAFWGCSG
+531 CSG
-541 FTGNLVL
+541 LTGNL
-548 PKNITTIGVGVFC
+548 N
-561 GCRGLTGELLI
+561 I
-572 PEGVTTIGEIAFGG
+572 PEGVTTIGDCAFNFCSG
-586 CENFTGDLIL
+586 FTGSLILPERLTFIGDDAFSGCTGFTGNLTIPEGITTIGEAAFSDCRNLSGSLIL
-596 PESVTTIGN
+596 PESLTSIGDA
-605 SAFGSCSGLTDIY
+605 AFNMCSTGTGIRKIY
-618 CKSTIPPQLGDSVF
+618 CKSAKPPQLLGDHVFGWSV
-632 PFSSN
+632 SELITKC
-637 RTLYIPVGCAEAY
+637 TLYVPVGCAEAY
-650 RTAPIWSDF
+650 RTAERWCNCP
-659 SFKEIVE
+659 FKEIVE
-666 TDFSDLK
+666 TDFSEL
-673 NIE
+673 NL

>member
-1 MRLAPY
+1 
-7 VVPIPHIYP
+7 
-16 SVGYCIVY
+16 
-24 FRLGPSTTFNKIGE
+24 
-38 IGSTLSFCG
+38 
-47 NVIRSRM
+47 
-54 AANLFQKGMKKLF
+54 MKKLF

-73 VWMGS
+73 VWLGS

-92 DGLEDRIEQLEE
+92 DGLEERIEQLEE

-154 TIYHGEKGEQGD
+154 TIYHGEQGD
-166 TGATPVMGVEEVDGI
+166 KGSTPVMGVEEVDGI
-181 YYWTVDGKPLTDGD
+181 YYWTVDGEPLTDDD
-195 GNRIPASAHDG
+195 GARIPASAHDG
-206 APGAT
+206 APGTT

-252 FASVEE
+252 FANVEE

-273 ITIPRRQTLS
+273 ITVPRRQALS

-357 DGTQTIMT
+357 DGTQAIMT
-365 AISVSGKEGFDG
+365 AISVSGKAEFDG
-377 STITVATPGTLDDLL
+377 TTLSVAEPGTLADLL
-392 ADYDKTTITE
+392 ADYDKTSIVE
-402 LTVVGNLNDGDIS
+402 LSIDGILNSDDFEVIKTMTNLSNLNLLNV
-415 TLKGL
+415 TLSPSDYWNLGSMKSLNRVVL
-420 PNLSVLDME
+420 PRN
-429 QVNLEIMPQNAFSLK
+429 IMRIPSG
-444 SSLTSIKL
+444 
-452 PKTLK
+452 
-457 TIQSYAFYECRNLTG
+457 AFYQ
-472 ELVIPE
+472 
-478 GVITIM
+478 
-484 KDAFNKCVGF
+484 
-494 TGNLVIP
+494 
-501 GSVTSIGENAF
+501 
-512 SECVGFT
+512 
-519 GDLVLPDDITSI
+519 
-531 GINAFWGCSG
+531 CSG
-541 FTGNLVL
+541 LS
-548 PKNITTIGVGVFC
+548 
-561 GCRGLTGELLI
+561 
-572 PEGVTTIGEIAFGG
+572 
-586 CENFTGDLIL
+586 GDLIL
-596 PESVTTIGN
+596 PEGLVSILDIAYTGSGYDGKLVLPSTLTYIGGMAFQSCLF
-605 SAFGSCSGLTDIY
+605 SAVY
-618 CKSTIPPQLGDSVF
+618 CKATTPPEAKSRAFLYIAAK
-632 PFSSN
+632 
-637 RTLYIPVGCAEAY
+637 TLYVPIGCAAAY
-650 RTAPIWSDF
+650 EVAENWEDF
-659 SFKEIVE
+659 ENIVE
-666 TDFSDLK
+666 TDFSEL
-673 NIE
+673 NL

>member
-166 TGATPVMGVEEVDGI
+166 KGATPVMGVEEIDGI

-252 FASVEE
+252 FANVEE

-273 ITIPRRQTLS
+273 ITIPRRQALS
-283 VTFTEGNVLQFDVDE
+283 VAFTEGNVLEFDVDE

-304 TITGGTSENVVK
+304 TITGGTPENVVK

-377 STITVATPGTLDDLL
+377 STITVATPGTLADLL

-402 LTVVGNLNDGDIS
+402 LTVVGNLNSQDID
-415 TLKGL
+415 TLNGL

-429 QVNLEIMPQNAFSLK
+429 QVNLEELLSQAFRYNGSLTLVKLPQSLK
-444 SSLTSIKL
+444 VIGYGAFWMCQN
-452 PKTLK
+452 LK
-457 TIQSYAFYECRNLTG
+457 KIIWSENIEKISNQAFYCCENLSG
-472 ELVIPE
+472 DLILPDHIV
-478 GVITIM
+478 
-484 KDAFNKCVGF
+484 
-494 TGNLVIP
+494 
-501 GSVTSIGENAF
+501 SIGSGAF
-512 SECVGFT
+512 YQCNN
-519 GDLVLPDDITSI
+519 L
-531 GINAFWGCSG
+531 N
-541 FTGNLVL
+541 GNLVL
-548 PKNITTIGVGVFC
+548 PMSVETIGSSAFYNYGGWTAIYVKKTTPPIIEDSAFFTTIPTHTPLYVPI
-561 GCRGLTGELLI
+561 GCTAAYE
-572 PEGVTTIGEIAFGG
+572 AA
-586 CENFTGDLIL
+586 ENWGDF
-596 PESVTTIGN
+596 EN
-605 SAFGSCSGLTDIY
+605 
-618 CKSTIPPQLGDSVF
+618 
-632 PFSSN
+632 
-637 RTLYIPVGCAEAY
+637 
-650 RTAPIWSDF
+650 
-659 SFKEIVE
+659 IVE
-666 TDFSDLK
+666 TDFSELTL
-673 NIE
+673 

>member
-166 TGATPVMGVEEVDGI
+166 KGATPVMGVEEIDGI

-217 GGYWHVSYNDGES
+217 GGYWYVSYNDGED

-252 FASVEE
+252 FANVEE

-273 ITIPRRQTLS
+273 ITIPRRQALS
-283 VTFTEGNVLQFDVDE
+283 VAFTEGNVLEFDVDE
-298 TKTVHY
+298 TKRVHY
-304 TITGGTSENVVK
+304 TITGGTPENVVK

-327 LRTTPTDATRG
+327 LRTTPTDATQG

-377 STITVATPGTLDDLL
+377 STITVATPGTLADLL
-392 ADYDKTTITE
+392 ADYDKTSIVE
-402 LTVVGNLNDGDIS
+402 LSIDGILNSDDFRVIKTMTNLSNLNLSNVTLSPSDYCLNLSSMASLNTVV
-415 TLKGL
+415 L
-420 PNLSVLDME
+420 PRNITVIPSM
-429 QVNLEIMPQNAFSLK
+429 
-444 SSLTSIKL
+444 
-452 PKTLK
+452 
-457 TIQSYAFYECRNLTG
+457 AFYH
-472 ELVIPE
+472 
-478 GVITIM
+478 
-484 KDAFNKCVGF
+484 
-494 TGNLVIP
+494 
-501 GSVTSIGENAF
+501 
-512 SECVGFT
+512 
-519 GDLVLPDDITSI
+519 
-531 GINAFWGCSG
+531 CSG
-541 FTGNLVL
+541 LS
-548 PKNITTIGVGVFC
+548 
-561 GCRGLTGELLI
+561 
-572 PEGVTTIGEIAFGG
+572 
-586 CENFTGDLIL
+586 GDLIL
-596 PESVTTIGN
+596 PEGLVSILDIAYTGSGYDGKLVLPSTLTRIGSMAFQFCLF
-605 SAFGSCSGLTDIY
+605 SAVY
-618 CKSTIPPQLGDSVF
+618 CKATTPPVA
-632 PFSSN
+632 SSRAFLN
-637 RTLYIPVGCAEAY
+637 ITAKTLYVPIGCAAAY
-650 RTAPIWSDF
+650 DAAENWDDF
-659 SFKEIVE
+659 ENIVE
-666 TDFSDLK
+666 TDFSELTL
-673 NIE
+673 

>member
-1 MRLAPY
+1 
-7 VVPIPHIYP
+7 
-16 SVGYCIVY
+16 
-24 FRLGPSTTFNKIGE
+24 
-38 IGSTLSFCG
+38 
-47 NVIRSRM
+47 M

-73 VWMGS
+73 VWLGS

-166 TGATPVMGVEEVDGI
+166 KGATPVMGVEEIDGI

-217 GGYWHVSYNDGES
+217 GGYWHVSYNDGED
-230 WQQLGQATG
+230 WLQLGQATG

-273 ITIPRRQTLS
+273 ITIPRRQALS
-283 VTFTEGNVLQFDVDE
+283 VAFTEGNVLEFDVDE

-304 TITGGTSENVVK
+304 TITGGTPENVVK

-327 LRTTPTDATRG
+327 LRTTPTDATQG
-338 TIEIAAAIP
+338 TIEITAAIP

-365 AISVSGKEGFDG
+365 AISVSGKAEFDG
-377 STITVATPGTLDDLL
+377 TTISVAEPGTLADLL

-402 LTVVGNLNDGDIS
+402 LTVVGNLDDNSDIFA
-415 TLKGL
+415 LNKL

-429 QVNLEIMPQNAFSLK
+429 NVNLEKWTYASFSYNET
-444 SSLTSIKL
+444 LTSIKL

-457 TIQSYAFYECRNLTG
+457 VIEGAFDYCTG
-472 ELVIPE
+472 L
-478 GVITIM
+478 
-484 KDAFNKCVGF
+484 
-494 TGNLVIP
+494 TGNLILP
-501 GSVTSIGENAF
+501 EGLTTIG
-512 SECVGFT
+512 GFT
-519 GDLVLPDDITSI
+519 FRL
-531 GINAFWGCSG
+531 CSG
-541 FTGNLVL
+541 LTGNL
-548 PKNITTIGVGVFC
+548 N
-561 GCRGLTGELLI
+561 I
-572 PEGVTTIGEIAFGG
+572 PEGVTTIGDCAFNFCSG
-586 CENFTGDLIL
+586 FTGSLILPERLTFIGDDAFSGCTGFTGNLTIPEGITTIGEAAFSDCRNLSGSLIL
-596 PESVTTIGN
+596 PESLTSIGDA
-605 SAFGSCSGLTDIY
+605 AFNMCSTGTGIRKIY
-618 CKSTIPPQLGDSVF
+618 CKSAKPPQLLGDHVFGWSV
-632 PFSSN
+632 SELITKC
-637 RTLYIPVGCAEAY
+637 TLYVPVGCAEAY
-650 RTAPIWSDF
+650 RTAERWCNCP
-659 SFKEIVE
+659 FKEIVE
-666 TDFSDLK
+666 TDFSEL
-673 NIE
+673 NL